1 MTKLLEMKDQLIRF
15 YSKYEN
21 YLFPAVKFVIAFV
34 LFATINHDLGFMA
47 KISTWPVAL
56 VLAVVCAILPVNAI
70 IWISALLVLADMYA
84 LSMEVAVTTL
94 ILFAALFFLYF
105 RFAPKDGIVAVLTPV
120 CFKLRISYVMPVAC
134 SLLRGAYSVIA
145 VVCGTVVYYFLE
157 GIHQNA
163 ATLMNVTSEKDT
175 AAQSKFD
182 ISVGQFLNNKEMFLV
197 IAIFVV
203 TAIVVYIVRR
213 MEVDHAWTLAIIS
226 GVLIEIAGLFVGFIV
241 LNISGKTVSLLVG
254 SIISLLIDFV
264 IQFLFMNL
272 DYART
277 ERVQFEDDDYYYYVK
292 AVPKKM
298 VAVKEV
304 TVKHFGN
311 TASMGKRIDH
321 SKRKL
326 TEEEEE
332 TSRKVI
338 AKELDIDEDL
348 LK

>member
-70 IWISALLVLADMYA
+70 IWI
-84 LSMEVAVTTL
+84 SMEVAVTTL

-182 ISVGQFLNNKEMFLV
+182 ISVGQLLNNKEMFLV